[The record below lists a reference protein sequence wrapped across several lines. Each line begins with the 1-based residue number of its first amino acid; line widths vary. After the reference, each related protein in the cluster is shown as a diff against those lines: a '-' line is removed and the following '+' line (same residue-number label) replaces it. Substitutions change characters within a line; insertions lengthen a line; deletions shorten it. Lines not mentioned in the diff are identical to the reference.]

1 VYLPAEQRQRLR
13 ILARTPG
20 VPTHVI
26 SIRGDLSE
34 ELKARVKSALLKLS
48 QEQGELLEDV
58 YGTARFVEVDE
69 AAHVAASVEALE
81 YLGIDPGT
89 IVNR

>member
-1 VYLPAEQRQRLR
+1 V
-13 ILARTPG
+13 LARTPG

-26 SIRGDLSE
+26 SIRGDLSDD
-34 ELKARVKSALLKLS
+34 LKARVKAALLKLS
-48 QEQGELLEDV
+48 REHGELLEDV
-58 YGTARFVEVDE
+58 YGTASFVEVDE
-69 AAHVAASVEALE
+69 QAHVAASVEALE